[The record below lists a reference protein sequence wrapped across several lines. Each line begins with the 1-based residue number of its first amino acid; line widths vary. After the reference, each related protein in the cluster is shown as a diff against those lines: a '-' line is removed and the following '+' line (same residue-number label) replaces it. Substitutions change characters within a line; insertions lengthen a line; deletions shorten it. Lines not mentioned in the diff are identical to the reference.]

1 VCGPGVAITSCVPP
15 NNFAAWDGTSMATPH
30 ITGLAALTLA
40 HHPDFQTPQ
49 YQLRGAERV
58 ERLFQIIRAS
68 ARRVSLGDQSRTGF
82 GLPDVLVAVGL
93 QTPAG
98 QALPQQPAVAPQ
110 SNTMG
115 QAAIGA
121 MMAPQAMLSPFM
133 AGAMEPFGLE
143 LARAPWNIP
152 RTAPWYQISPTVPP
166 QYPTFRW

>member
-1 VCGPGVAITSCVPP
+1 
-15 NNFAAWDGTSMATPH
+15 MATPH

-49 YQLRGAERV
+49 YKVRGAERV

-93 QTPAG
+93 QTPSG
-98 QALPQQPAVAPQ
+98 QAVRQPMLPQAQSLPQ
-110 SNTMG
+110 NMMAG
-115 QAAIGA
+115 
-121 MMAPQAMLSPFM
+121 MMAPQGMLAQQGMLSPLM
-133 AGAMEPFGLE
+133 GGPNMEPFGLE

-152 RTAPWYQISPTVPP
+152 RPPWYQLSPTMPP
-166 QYPTFRW
+166 PYPTFQW